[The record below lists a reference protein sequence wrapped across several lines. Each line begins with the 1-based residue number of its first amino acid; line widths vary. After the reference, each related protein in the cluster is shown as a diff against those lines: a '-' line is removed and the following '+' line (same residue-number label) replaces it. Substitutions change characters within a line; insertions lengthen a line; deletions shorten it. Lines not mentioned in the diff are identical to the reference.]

1 MEVVIYT
8 SKQDGGV
15 VEVKD
20 KICSVLKP
28 DNILFKSMHNFE
40 ESEESKQ
47 PYVLW
52 SEQGERTNG

>member
-8 SKQDGGV
+8 SEQDGGV

-28 DNILFKSMHNFE
+28 DYILFKSMHTFE
-40 ESEESKQ
+40 ESEESKK

-52 SEQGERTNG
+52 GEQNENI